1 MKSVYTKKNAMIETI
16 LILTLS
22 TEKLKLLNF
31 LMDSVLITS
40 EHIDKKQ
47 KFHQVTHMKMIHK
60 YKPG

>member
-1 MKSVYTKKNAMIETI
+1 MIETI